1 MCGIVGAVAQ
11 RDIAE
16 ILIEGLRRLEYRGYD
31 SAGLAVV
38 DNDCHMTRLREVGK
52 VQMLAEEAEKTQV
65 IGGTGI
71 AHTRWATHGEP
82 CQDNAELINRGYQFA
97 SQTDTEVIAHLVNWE
112 QRQGGTLREVVQ
124 RVIPQLR
131 GAYGTVIMD
140 SRTPELLVAARSG
153 SPLVVGLGVGENF
166 LASDQLALLPVTRR
180 FIYLEEGDIVEIT
193 RRHVHMMRVTK
204 VFIVT
209 ICKKRSMNSL

>member
-52 VQMLAEEAEKTQV
+52 ATDAGRRRSRKHKLLVVQVLLIPVKQPMVNL
-65 IGGTGI
+65 
-71 AHTRWATHGEP
+71 
-82 CQDNAELINRGYQFA
+82 CQDNAHPHVSGTIAVVHNGIIENYQELKAELINRGYQFA

-131 GAYGTVIMD
+131 GAYGTVAVIMD
-140 SRTPELLVAARSG
+140 SRTPELLVAAR
-153 SPLVVGLGVGENF
+153 LVE
-166 LASDQLALLPVTRR
+166 AHWS
-180 FIYLEEGDIVEIT
+180 
-193 RRHVHMMRVTK
+193 
-204 VFIVT
+204 
-209 ICKKRSMNSL
+209 